1 MREDGAGRS
10 LDVDDLRVDHHRL
23 FVVEGRLRSLEDESA
38 VDVLLQ
44 LVVLLLGVVG
54 VRVRVDEPRQLERR
68 RQDRGKIEV
77 LRLGVPQALV
87 VHQQVRA
94 AHQLVHRLD
103 AEGRHGLPDLLGHHP
118 QEVDHVLGHTLELL
132 AQLRVLGGD
141 ADRAHVEVALAHHDA
156 AERDEGGGREACLLG
171 AQQEGHHDVTP
182 RLDLPVCLD
191 HHARA
196 QVVHHERLVRLGQT
210 QLPGQAGT
218 LDAAPLSGAR
228 ATIMSGDQ
236 DVIRLGLGH
245 AGRNHP
251 DTDFGDKLDADP
263 RLGVRAL
270 EVVDELREVLDGVDV
285 VVGRR
290 RDERHA
296 WLGQAEGSNVLVD
309 LLAGELASL
318 SGLRAL
324 SKLDLDLLGGHEILR
339 GHAETARGNLLDL
352 GGGDVAVLE
361 VAEVWKGRG
370 HALAVD
376 VGDGYE
382 ALLVLAALARVRLAA
397 EAVHGD
403 GERLVRLARQ
413 RAERH
418 AARAELAHHLLHR
431 LDLVEGDGLA
441 VRLDVDEVTED
452 GEGSSLE
459 RLLEELVLVDVLL
472 PQRLV
477 KDLGERRG
485 VVVVLLS
492 GVVLD
497 EPVVVERLERGL
509 GEASGLER
517 GNLVGDVG
525 HGHASD
531 AGDGALERQV
541 HHVGTEADGLEDL
554 GSVVRGEQ
562 RDADLGHDLVQSS
575 IDGFT
580 EVGERSLDADLRELA
595 VLHHGLGLG
604 GSVPGTHTLHGRVRV
619 HGRGSE
625 ADQRGDVVRAPCLG
639 GLGHERRLQTELLG
653 EEVVMHGSDGHQRR
667 DVGLVSSDAALGE
680 VREHQDLGT
689 IAHSLLSLLLER
701 LDLLLEPAGP
711 LGDIV
716 QGRELD
722 NLAAALLDHLHL
734 VLVDDR
740 GLDLDLGRVGLRR
753 RLDGIALLA
762 EVHVE
767 RHHQVLAQ
775 RVDGRVGYLG
785 EALLEVVV
793 EDVGLLG
800 EDGQRRVV
808 THAEGGLL
816 AGRRHVRDLH
826 LHVL

>member
-290 RDERHA
+290 RDEAHA
-296 WLGQAEGSNVLVD
+296 RRRVAAPRDRLVH
-309 LLAGELASL
+309 LVSGELATL
-318 SGLRAL
+318 ARLGAL
-324 SKLDLDLLGGHEILR
+324 GHLDLELVGVGEVVDGHAKAPR
-339 GHAETARGNLLDL
+339 GHLLDAAAHRVAIGHLLEALWRLATLARVAL
-352 GGGDVAVLE
+352 GSQAVHRHRKRRMRLHADGAVAHGPGAEALHDGRSRLYLVDRDRRGLVERKLEVPADGAATDSLVVLFAE
-361 VAEVWKGRG
+361 VAERLLAVHARRVLHGGDGAGVVDVGLGARGRAVG
-370 HALAVD
+370 VLARVLEGKEVDVGALAVE
-376 VGDGYE
+376 E
-382 ALLVLAALARVRLAA
+382 ALLVLRDV
-397 EAVHGD
+397 VGGD
-403 GERLVRLARQ
+403 GGDVEALDARGHADKALGHRLGAH
-413 RAERH
+413 AER
-418 AARAELAHHLLHR
+418 
-431 LDLVEGDGLA
+431 
-441 VRLDVDEVTED
+441 
-452 GEGSSLE
+452 
-459 RLLEELVLVDVLL
+459 
-472 PQRLV
+472 
-477 KDLGERRG
+477 
-485 VVVVLLS
+485 
-492 GVVLD
+492 
-497 EPVVVERLERGL
+497 
-509 GEASGLER
+509 
-517 GNLVGDVG
+517 
-525 HGHASD
+525 
-531 AGDGALERQV
+531 
-541 HHVGTEADGLEDL
+541 LEDL
-554 GSVVRGEQ
+554 GALVRHERRDSHLREHLEHALADRLNVVGNELV
-562 RDADLGHDLVQSS
+562 LGVAGRHRNVVGLHL
-575 IDGFT
+575 
-580 EVGERSLDADLRELA
+580 GERHVGHVWVDRVSAKARHEAHVVHLARLSRLRHEANAGAEKVFDEVVVHSAD
-595 VLHHGLGLG
+595 
-604 GSVPGTHTLHGRVRV
+604 
-619 HGRGSE
+619 
-625 ADQRGDVVRAPCLG
+625 
-639 GLGHERRLQTELLG
+639 GHERR
-653 EEVVMHGSDGHQRR
+653 
-667 DVGLVSSDAALGE
+667 DVAASRADRAVG
-680 VREHQDLGT
+680 QDD
-689 IAHSLLSLLLER
+689 ER
-701 LDLLLEPAGP
+701 KA
-711 LGDIV
+711 
-716 QGRELD
+716 
-722 NLAAALLDHLHL
+722 
-734 VLVDDR
+734 
-740 GLDLDLGRVGLRR
+740 GLD
-753 RLDGIALLA
+753 RL
-762 EVHVE
+762 
-767 RHHQVLAQ
+767 
-775 RVDGRVGYLG
+775 
-785 EALLEVVV
+785 
-793 EDVGLLG
+793 
-800 EDGQRRVV
+800 
-808 THAEGGLL
+808 GGL
-816 AGRRHVRDLH
+816 
-826 LHVL
+826 